1 MRLSSRQDVRRPSVV
16 FILAVLLLGGGRVG
30 ADLRVADLNADG
42 RVNFADF
49 SKVGQ
54 YWGQSQASVDIAPL
68 PSGDGV
74 IDYKDV
80 AFLARHWL
88 EEYEELGCI
97 QWLGH
102 ASVKMWQGG
111 NIIYVDSRN
120 LSESPH
126 DATLVLVTHTHSDH
140 FSAADI
146 AKVAGVGTQFAGPA
160 DVVAAYGSG
169 QTILPGQTITIAGV
183 RVTAVA
189 AYNTDRP
196 NHPKAN
202 NWVGFIVELGSTRIY
217 CAGDTSATD
226 EMKALTN
233 IDVAFLPVDGVYTMT
248 AEDAAEATTYF
259 MPQLGIPYHWGTSVG
274 TLADAQRF
282 EDLAACEVKIM
293 TASET
298 ICLEDWITD
307 SPLLAHWKLDEAEGA
322 IAYDSVGGKDGTL
335 HGDLNWLPE
344 GGRIA
349 GAIELDGEDDYVS
362 TDFVLNPA
370 GGEFSVFA
378 WVKGGFPNQ
387 AVISQTNGGAIG
399 PSWLAAD
406 SSGRL
411 MTSVTPPGRVVVPLF
426 SEFVMTDRDWH
437 HIGLVWDGS
446 YRLLYADEAEVARDA
461 EARAGLAGATGGLH
475 FGAAYNLQAAG
486 FFDGL
491 IDDISIYG
499 IAVEP

>member
-1 MRLSSRQDVRRPSVV
+1 MVLSSSQNVSRSLVV
-16 FILAVLLLGGGRVG
+16 AILVVLLVGGGSVG

-49 SKVGQ
+49 SRLGQ
-54 YWGQSQASVDIAPL
+54 YWGQSQPSVDIAPL

-80 AFLARHWL
+80 ALLARHWL
-88 EEYEELGCI
+88 DEYEELGCI

-111 NIIYVDSRN
+111 NVVYVDPRN

-146 AKVAGVGTQFAGPA
+146 AKVAGAGTQFAGPA

-169 QTILPGQTITIAGV
+169 QTILPGQTIEAAGV
-183 RVTAVA
+183 TVSAVA

-196 NHPKAN
+196 NHPQGN

-217 CAGDTSATD
+217 CAGDTSLTD
-226 EMKALTN
+226 EMKAMTN
-233 IDVAFLPVDGVYTMT
+233 INVAFLPVDGVYTMT
-248 AEDAAEATTYF
+248 ADDAAEATAHF

-282 EDLAACEVKIM
+282 AEQAACEVKIM
-293 TASET
+293 TAGET

-307 SPLLAHWKLDEAEGA
+307 SPLIAHWKLDEAEGS
-322 IAYDSVGGKDGTL
+322 IAYDSLGDRDGTL
-335 HGDLNWLPE
+335 HGEPNWLP
-344 GGRIA
+344 GGGKMA
-349 GAIELDGEDDYVS
+349 GGLELDGQDDYVS

-370 GGEFSVFA
+370 DGAFSVFA
-378 WVKGGFPNQ
+378 WVKGGLPGQ
-387 AVISQTNGGAIG
+387 VVISQTNGAATG

-406 SSGRL
+406 SSGCL
-411 MTSVTPPGRVVVPLF
+411 MTSVTPPGRVALPLF
-426 SEFVMTDRDWH
+426 SGFVITDDDWH

-446 YRLLYADEAEVARDA
+446 YRSLYADEAEVARDA
-461 EARAGLAGATGGLH
+461 EARPGLAGATGGLH
-475 FGAAYNLQAAG
+475 FGAAYNLDATR

-491 IDDISIYG
+491 IDDICIYD
-499 IAVEP
+499 IAAEP